1 MDKKMLSTVNK
12 LSYTSHELQSLWE
25 DLDEYV
31 ESGESEV
38 IVERISSLQKS
49 IPELVDFVVEEMDD
63 LEIALVGAEAELK
76 EAKERYQLRVD
87 TIKKQIQSRID
98 VLLKLREKNILNEE
112 TIGNNKRIVFSLNPP
127 KVEELLIDPSFPDF
141 PEQFRETRVEY
152 IALKKDILAAN
163 KRGEDVTKIAKI
175 GRGTRV
181 SFKPI
186 SGTNGKRKA

>member
-12 LSYTSHELQSLWE
+12 LFYTSHELQSLWE

-38 IVERISSLQKS
+38 IVERISSLQKA

-87 TIKKQIQSRID
+87 AIKKQIQSRID

-127 KVEELLIDPSFPDF
+127 RVEELLIDPSFL

-163 KRGEDVTKIAKI
+163 KRGEDVSKIAKI

>member
-38 IVERISSLQKS
+38 IVERISSLQES

-127 KVEELLIDPSFPDF
+127 KVEELLIDPSFL

-163 KRGEDVTKIAKI
+163 KRGEDVSKIAKI

>member
-127 KVEELLIDPSFPDF
+127 KVEELLIDPSFL

>member
-1 MDKKMLSTVNK
+1 MKTMTNTINK
-12 LSYTSHELQSLWE
+12 LFYTSHELQSLWE

-38 IVERISSLQKS
+38 IVERISSLQKA

-87 TIKKQIQSRID
+87 AIKKQIQSRID

-127 KVEELLIDPSFPDF
+127 RVEELLIDPSFL

-163 KRGEDVTKIAKI
+163 KRGEDVSKIAKI

-181 SFKPI
+181 SFKTI